1 MYVSHIKIKSYIAS
15 TKRAIKHDDNIDVEL
30 SGGAHQ
36 KTLVSVSILV
46 QASPRV
52 LEQHPLESLS

>member
-1 MYVSHIKIKSYIAS
+1 MYVPHIKIKSYIAS

-30 SGGAHQ
+30 SGVHQ